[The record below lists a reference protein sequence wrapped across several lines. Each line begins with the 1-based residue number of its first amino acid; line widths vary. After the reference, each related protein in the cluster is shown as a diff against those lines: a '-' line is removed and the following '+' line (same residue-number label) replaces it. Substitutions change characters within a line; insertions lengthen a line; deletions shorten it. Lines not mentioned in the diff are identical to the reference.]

1 MHLPNGAKVFFEK
14 ARGAEV
20 PFTAM
25 TNDVKNPKITVADG
39 ALDVNDIVIFTYCTW
54 SDFVNK
60 VARVK
65 SVSAG
70 VATLEEFDTS
80 DTNKYPGGAATGS
93 VSATTGSVSVITDWV
108 ELPCIQ
114 DLGKDGNEQQ
124 YYNYQCLSDERE
136 QSEPTYK
143 SAVTLNYTFAHDY
156 NNAIYPVLRAADA
169 SKEAKAM
176 YMYIPRASEVRY
188 WSGAASFDDI
198 PSTAVNEMET
208 VTLNIAL
215 KGAHVFLPVVA

>member
-14 ARGAEV
+14 TRGEDV

-25 TNDVKNPKITVADG
+25 TNNAKNPKITVADG
-39 ALDVNDIVIFTYCTW
+39 KLKVKDIVIFTNCTW
-54 SDFVNK
+54 GDFVNK

-65 SVSAG
+65 EVKAG

-80 DTNKYPGGAATGS
+80 DTNKYPTAATGS
-93 VSATTGSVSVITDWV
+93 VKVVTEWI

-124 YYNYQCLSDERE
+124 HYNYQCLSDERE

-143 SAVTLNYTFAHDY
+143 SAVTLNYTFAHEY
-156 NNAIYPVLRAADA
+156 NNAIYPVLRAADT

-198 PSTAVNEMET
+198 PTTAVNEMET
-208 VTLNIAL
+208 VTLAVAL
-215 KGAHVFLPVVA
+215 KGTHVFLPVVA

>member
-14 ARGAEV
+14 ARGAAI

-25 TNDVKNPKITVADG
+25 TNDAKNPKITVAGDN
-39 ALDVNDIVIFTYCTW
+39 LKVKDIVIFTDCTW
-54 SDFVNK
+54 GDFVNK

-65 SVSAG
+65 AVTAG

-80 DTNKYPGGAATGS
+80 DKNKYPGGAATGS
-93 VSATTGSVSVITDWV
+93 VSVITYWV

-124 YYNYQCLSDERE
+124 FYNYQCLGDERE

-143 SAVTLNYTFAHDY
+143 SAVTLNYTFAHEFD
-156 NNAIYPVLRAADA
+156 NAIYPVLRAADA
-169 SKEAKAM
+169 SKQAKAM

-188 WSGAASFDDI
+188 WSGIASFDDI

-208 VTLNIAL
+208 VTLNVAL
-215 KGAHVFLPVVA
+215 KGSHVFLPVVA

>member
-14 ARGAEV
+14 ARGAEI

-25 TNDVKNPKITVADG
+25 TNNAKNPKITVADG
-39 ALDVNDIVIFTYCTW
+39 KLKVKDIVIFTDCTW
-54 SDFVNK
+54 GDFVNK

-65 SVSAG
+65 AVTAG

-80 DTNKYPGGAATGS
+80 DANKYPTAATGN
-93 VSATTGSVSVITDWV
+93 VSVVTDWI

-143 SAVTLNYTFAHDY
+143 SAVTLNYTFAHEYD
-156 NNAIYPVLRAADA
+156 NAIYPVLRAADA

-176 YMYIPRASEVRY
+176 YMYVPRASEVRY
-188 WSGAASFDDI
+188 WSGTASFDDI
-198 PSTAVNEMET
+198 PTTAVNEMET
-208 VTLNIAL
+208 VTLDVAL
-215 KGAHVFLPVVA
+215 KGAHVFLSVVA

>member
-25 TNDVKNPKITVADG
+25 TNDAKNPQITVADG
-39 ALDVNDIVIFTYCTW
+39 ALEVNNIVIFTDCTW

-80 DTNKYPGGAATGS
+80 DTNKYPGGAATGN
-93 VSATTGSVSVITDWV
+93 VSVITYWV

-124 YYNYQCLSDERE
+124 FYNYQCLSDDRE

-143 SAVTLNYTFAHDY
+143 SAVTLNYTFAHEY
-156 NNAIYPVLRAADA
+156 NNAIYPILRSVDA
-169 SKEAKAM
+169 SKQAKAM

-188 WSGAASFDDI
+188 WSGIASFDDI

>member
-14 ARGAEV
+14 ARDAEI

-25 TNDVKNPKITVADG
+25 TNDVKNPQITVTGG
-39 ALDVNDIVIFTYCTW
+39 ALGVNDIVIFTDCTW
-54 SDFVNK
+54 SDIVNK

-70 VATLEEFDTS
+70 VATLEELDTS
-80 DTNKYPGGAATGS
+80 DTNKYPTAATGS
-93 VSATTGSVSVITDWV
+93 VSVVTGWI

-143 SAVTLNYTFAHDY
+143 SAVTLNYTFAHEYD
-156 NNAIYPVLRAADA
+156 NAIYPVLRAADA

-176 YMYIPRASEVRY
+176 YMYVPRASEVRY
-188 WSGAASFDDI
+188 WSGTASFDDI
-198 PSTAVNEMET
+198 PTTAVNEMET
-208 VTLNIAL
+208 VTLDVAL
-215 KGAHVFLPVVA
+215 KGSHVFLPVTNA

>member
-14 ARGAEV
+14 ARGAEI

-25 TNDVKNPKITVADG
+25 TNNVKNPKITVTDG
-39 ALDVNDIVIFTYCTW
+39 TLDVNNIVIFTDCTW
-54 SDFVNK
+54 SDIVNK

-80 DTNKYPGGAATGS
+80 DTNKYPTAATGS
-93 VSATTGSVSVITDWV
+93 VSVVTDWI

-124 YYNYQCLSDERE
+124 YYNYQCLGDERE

-143 SAVTLNYTFAHDY
+143 SAVTLNYTFAHEYD
-156 NNAIYPVLRAADA
+156 NAIYPVLRAADA

-176 YMYIPRASEVRY
+176 YMYVPRASEVRY
-188 WSGAASFDDI
+188 WSGTASFDDI
-198 PSTAVNEMET
+198 PTTAVNEMET
-208 VTLNIAL
+208 VTLDVAL

>member
-25 TNDVKNPKITVADG
+25 TNDAKNPKITVADG
-39 ALDVNDIVIFTYCTW
+39 KLKVKDIVIFTDCTW
-54 SDFVNK
+54 GDFVNK

-65 SVSAG
+65 AVTAG

-80 DTNKYPGGAATGS
+80 DKNKYPGGAATGK
-93 VSATTGSVSVITDWV
+93 VSVIADWV

-124 YYNYQCLSDERE
+124 FYNYQCLGDERE

-143 SAVTLNYTFAHDY
+143 SAATLNYTFAHDY
-156 NNAIYPVLRAADA
+156 SNAIYPVLRSADA
-169 SKEAKAM
+169 SKQAKAM

-188 WSGAASFDDI
+188 WSGNASFDDI

-215 KGAHVFLPVVA
+215 KGAHVFLPVAV

>member
-14 ARGAEV
+14 ARGTGI

-25 TNDVKNPKITVADG
+25 TNDAKNPKITVADG
-39 ALDVNDIVIFTYCTW
+39 ELKVKDIVIFTDCTW
-54 SDFVNK
+54 GDFVNK

-65 SVSAG
+65 AVTAG

-93 VSATTGSVSVITDWV
+93 VIVITDWV

-124 YYNYQCLSDERE
+124 FYNYQCLGDERE

-143 SAVTLNYTFAHDY
+143 SAVTLNYTFAHEFD
-156 NNAIYPVLRAADA
+156 NAIYPVLRAADA
-169 SKEAKAM
+169 SKQAKAM

-188 WSGAASFDDI
+188 WSGIASFDDI

-208 VTLNIAL
+208 VTLNVAL
-215 KGAHVFLPVVA
+215 KGSHVFLPVVA